1 MKWKWKS
8 LKLTNVIGII
18 GAMRPEV
25 EILKSDMDIK
35 RTVNIAHV
43 EFYEGTLQNRNIVL
57 VESGIGKVNASIITT
72 LLINEFKVD
81 SVINTGV
88 AGSLTNEL
96 DILDMVISS
105 HTAHHDVE
113 ATTFGYDI
121 GQVPLMPL
129 NYEAEDDLI
138 KAAKDALEAYDEVKF
153 TVGEVV
159 SGDQFIDTDEKKH
172 IILNTFKDA
181 KAVDMESAAIAQTC
195 YQFKTPYLIL
205 RSMSDKADGSADMNY
220 DEFLR
225 KACIHS
231 SNTVKLVL
239 KEL

>member
-1 MKWKWKS
+1 MQ
-8 LKLTNVIGII
+8 
-18 GAMRPEV
+18 PEV
-25 EILKSDMDIK
+25 EILKNDMDIK

-43 EFYEGTLQNRNIVL
+43 EFYEGTLQDKNVVL
-57 VESGIGKVNASIITT
+57 VESGIGKVNASIITA
-72 LLINEFKVD
+72 LLIQTFNVD
-81 SVINTGV
+81 MIINTGV
-88 AGSLTNEL
+88 AGSLAEEL

-113 ATTFGYDI
+113 ATTFGYEI
-121 GQVPLMPL
+121 GQVPSMPL
-129 NYEAEDDLI
+129 NFEADTRFIE
-138 KAAKDALEAYDEVKF
+138 AAKLALNEYNEINY

-159 SGDQFIDTDEKKH
+159 SGDQFIDTDDKKQT
-172 IILNTFKDA
+172 ILNAFGNA

-239 KEL
+239 EKL

>member
-1 MKWKWKS
+1 MQ
-8 LKLTNVIGII
+8 
-18 GAMRPEV
+18 PEV
-25 EILKSDMDIK
+25 EILKNDMDIT

-43 EFYEGTLQNRNIVL
+43 EFYEGTLQDKNIVL
-57 VESGIGKVNASIITT
+57 VESGIGKVNASIITA
-72 LLINEFKVD
+72 LLIQTFNVD
-81 SVINTGV
+81 MIINTGV
-88 AGSLTNEL
+88 AGSLAEEL

-113 ATTFGYDI
+113 ATTFGYEI
-121 GQVPLMPL
+121 GQVPSMPL
-129 NYEAEDDLI
+129 NFEADTRFIEATKL
-138 KAAKDALEAYDEVKF
+138 ALNEYNEINY

-159 SGDQFIDTDEKKH
+159 SGDQFIDTDDKKQK
-172 IILNTFKDA
+172 ILNAFSNA

-239 KEL
+239 EKL